1 MNKEILKQVIQY
13 TGLKQREFAKQIGTT
28 EFQVSQ
34 WLSGHRNIREKRLNE
49 ILTQFNLKI
58 SFELL
63 AQ

>member
-1 MNKEILKQVIQY
+1 MTKQILKQIIQH
-13 TGLKQREFAKQIGTT
+13 TGFTQREFAKQVGTT

-34 WLSGHRNIREKRLNE
+34 WLSGHRNIRESRLQE